1 MEFHFATPLQQ
12 RRKQK
17 VKMKKYQVRDESN
30 FVVKYASHIASSAMY
45 GSAAAGITRFEACF
59 YADKGFIGTVSYEGF
74 AVDIYCDGD
83 TKIYNRKTDEYY
95 TGGSDLIR
103 GGFDTDS
110 KFNDAVENETLIVD
124 MNSWFDLYCYGEHL
138 DAVTHTLDDALYVA
152 KNYVYQ
158 EYFDAETLVDM
169 LDK

>member
-17 VKMKKYQVRDESN
+17 VKMKKYQMREESN
-30 FVVKYASHIASSAMY
+30 FVVKYAPHVVPSVA
-45 GSAAAGITRFEACF
+45 TRFDACF
-59 YADKGFIGTVSYEGF
+59 YAGEGFIGTVSYEGF
-74 AVDIYCDGD
+74 AVEIFCDGD
-83 TKIYNRKTDEYY
+83 TKIHNRKTDEYY

-138 DAVTHTLDDALYVA
+138 DVVTHTLDDAVKSA

>member
-1 MEFHFATPLQQ
+1 LEFHFATPLRQ

-17 VKMKKYQVRDESN
+17 VKMERDESK
-30 FVVKYASHIASSAMY
+30 FVIKYASHLVPSVTERY
-45 GSAAAGITRFEACF
+45 DACF
-59 YADKGFIGTVSYEGF
+59 YAGEGLIGTVSYEGF

-83 TKIYNRKTDEYY
+83 TKIQNRKTEEYY

-110 KFNDAVENETLIVD
+110 KFNEAVENETLVMD

-138 DAVTHTLDDALYVA
+138 DAVTHTLDDALHVA

-158 EYFDAETLVDM
+158 EFFDAETLLDM

>member
-1 MEFHFATPLQQ
+1 LEFHFAPPLRP

-17 VKMKKYQVRDESN
+17 VKMKKYQMRDESK
-30 FVVKYASHIASSAMY
+30 FVIKYASHLVPSVTERY
-45 GSAAAGITRFEACF
+45 DACF
-59 YADKGFIGTVSYEGF
+59 YAGEGLIGTVSYEGF

-83 TKIYNRKTDEYY
+83 TKIHNRKTDEYY
-95 TGGSDLIR
+95 MGGSDLIR

-110 KFNDAVENETLIVD
+110 KFNEAVENETLIMD

-138 DAVTHTLDDALYVA
+138 DAVTHTLDDAICA
-152 KNYVYQ
+152 AQNYVYQ
-158 EYFDAETLVDM
+158 EYFDAETLLDM

>member
-1 MEFHFATPLQQ
+1 LEFHFASPLRQ

-17 VKMKKYQVRDESN
+17 VKMKKYQMRDESK
-30 FVVKYASHIASSAMY
+30 FVIKYASHLVPSVTERY
-45 GSAAAGITRFEACF
+45 DACF
-59 YADKGFIGTVSYEGF
+59 YAGEGLMGTVSYEGF

-83 TKIYNRKTDEYY
+83 TKIHNRKTDEYY
-95 TGGSDLIR
+95 MGGSDLIR

-110 KFNDAVENETLIVD
+110 KFNEAVENETLIMD

-158 EYFDAETLVDM
+158 EYFDAETLLDM

>member
-1 MEFHFATPLQQ
+1 MEFHFATPLPL

-17 VKMKKYQVRDESN
+17 VKMDRDESK
-30 FVVKYASHIASSAMY
+30 FVVKYAPHMLHSSVH
-45 GSAAAGITRFEACF
+45 GITRFDACF
-59 YADKGFIGTVSYEGF
+59 YAGEGLIATVSYEGF

-83 TKIYNRKTDEYY
+83 TKIQNRETEEYY

-110 KFNDAVENETLIVD
+110 MFNEAMEKEILVMD

-138 DAVTHTLDDALYVA
+138 DAVTHELNDALA
-152 KNYVYQ
+152 IATNYVKQ
-158 EYFDAETLVDM
+158 EWQNAEE
-169 LDK
+169 LDKDF